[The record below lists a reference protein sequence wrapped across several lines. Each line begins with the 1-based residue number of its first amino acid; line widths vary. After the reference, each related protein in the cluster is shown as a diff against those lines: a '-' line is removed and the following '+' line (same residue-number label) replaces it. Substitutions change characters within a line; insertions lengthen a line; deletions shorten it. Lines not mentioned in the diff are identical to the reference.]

1 MVQNSRFTLQLNLFF
16 IFKSIQS
23 FKHMERAGNQEKQYL
38 IQSAYYIVYLAIVKS
53 TNQQFVVLIDLFFFQ
68 TQLRV
73 LNDVI

>member
-1 MVQNSRFTLQLNLFF
+1 
-16 IFKSIQS
+16 
-23 FKHMERAGNQEKQYL
+23 MERAGNQEKQYL
-38 IQSAYYIVYLAIVKS
+38 IQNAYYIVYLAIVKS